1 MNKQKLI
8 ILTGP
13 TAVGKS
19 NLSIKLAKTI
29 GGEIISADSMQVY
42 KYMNIGTDKI
52 SKEKMQGV
60 PHYLIDFLD
69 PKEDFNVVMFQKM
82 VKDTIKDISSRG
94 KIPILVGG
102 TGFYIQAVLYD
113 VDFTETDDDD
123 SFRKELEKRA
133 EMGQTHELFLELE
146 AVDSESA
153 KIIHENNVKR
163 VIRALEFYKKTGRP
177 ISEHNKQQHENVS
190 PYDFSYFVLTDD
202 REELY
207 SRIDK
212 RVDLMIEE
220 GLEAEVKD
228 LLKLDIPLT
237 ATSMQSLGYR
247 EMIGYLNGEYDLERA
262 IYLIKRNTR
271 HFAKRQ
277 LTWFRRENDVHWI
290 DKRDFD
296 HDDDRILE
304 EMIKVF
310 KNE

>member
-1 MNKQKLI
+1 
-8 ILTGP
+8 
-13 TAVGKS
+13 
-19 NLSIKLAKTI
+19 
-29 GGEIISADSMQVY
+29 
-42 KYMNIGTDKI
+42 
-52 SKEKMQGV
+52 MQGV

-69 PKEDFNVVMFQKM
+69 PKEDFNVVMFQRM
-82 VKDTIKDISSRG
+82 VKDAIKDISSRG

-133 EMGQTHELFLELE
+133 EMGQAHELFLELE
-146 AVDSESA
+146 AVDPESA

-177 ISEHNKQQHENVS
+177 ISEHNKKQHENVS

-277 LTWFRRENDVHWI
+277 LTWFRRENDVRWI